1 MINELEL
8 IDVREGV
15 HYNTSEDNNM
25 SEKIINITSLR
36 KDLYKISESVI
47 ADGEIYNITTKNGV
61 LVMVSKEEYD
71 ALIETLY
78 LSNNPEFKKS
88 LIAGKN
94 AKDEETVKEEDVSW

>member
-1 MINELEL
+1 MTNELEL

-47 ADGEIYNITTKNGV
+47 TDGEIYNVTTKNGV

-78 LSNNPEFKKS
+78 LSNNLLGYSSFIIFNTN
-88 LIAGKN
+88 IAKLCL
-94 AKDEETVKEEDVSW
+94 SSISSF